1 MQQLGQ
7 STQDP
12 IATQD
17 PMAIGGPAYTQA
29 VSIAALIKQ
38 LGLLSG
44 APMTTPMIPTAAPL
58 IGVA

>member
-1 MQQLGQ
+1 
-7 STQDP
+7 
-12 IATQD
+12 
-17 PMAIGGPAYTQA
+17 MAIGGHAYTQA

-44 APMTTPMIPTAAPL
+44 APMTTPMIPTTAPF

>member
-1 MQQLGQ
+1 
-7 STQDP
+7 
-12 IATQD
+12 
-17 PMAIGGPAYTQA
+17 MAISGPAYTQA